1 MQQFSKRNA
10 MLSMCLLR
18 SLVRSLARSL
28 AVWGAGDPSGYWERA
43 QQFSERNAAAVKLAC
58 LAVMGAELV
67 ALGAA
72 SWLHS
77 LQQVG
82 ALSTAFVGV
91 CLCVCVC
98 CLYAREGGW
107 RWGGVHRHR
116 CCKRYC
122 TGAPQPALRTR
133 PTFDPCDNPHLSL
146 SVPACS
152 TPALP
157 PPQAAYGTWLDGPKE
172 AAYPH
177 LPPTQYSNPLSLSS
191 PLSVR
196 LRWPTRRGWTTG
208 RRRSAGSAKCWSRRC
223 GGSTQVRPRYVLF
236 YVWSVYRGVEF
247 FWTFKRCSGAVPL
260 AALRGVRRRRER
272 SGVLLSV
279 LCVGCQALQHG
290 GPFGAGQVLGVLR
303 SGARNNSLAEAWQQL
318 LEPWCTTVCL
328 LCDLIGC
335 HFGQNMPHGHHQQLT
350 GQAHL
355 SCLAAAPAPSRLLP
369 PRRPPPNPTAGG
381 SGSLWTQR
389 MQQRYGV
396 DQTQVA
402 CESAAVRQVAALSGD
417 VPAPAPPA
425 GPTV

>member
-10 MLSMCLLR
+10 MLSMWSA
-18 SLVRSLARSL
+18 SLTSSLACSFARCL
-28 AVWGAGDPSGYWERA
+28 GCRRPLRLLGAG
-43 QQFSERNAAAVKLAC
+43 AAV
-58 LAVMGAELV
+58 
-67 ALGAA
+67 LGAQRGRRQA
-72 SWLHS
+72 GLPRGDGCRAG
-77 LQQVG
+77 G
-82 ALSTAFVGV
+82 ARRGQLAAFPAAGGRPVYSVCGGLSVR
-91 CLCVCVC
+91 VCVLFVC
-98 CLYAREGGW
+98 AGGW
-107 RWGGVHRHR
+107 VEVGGVHRHR

-133 PTFDPCDNPHLSL
+133 PTFDPCDYPHLSL

-157 PPQAAYGTWLDGPKE
+157 PPQAAYGTWLDGRKE

-191 PLSVR
+191 PLSVC

-208 RRRSAGSAKCWSRRC
+208 RRRSAASAKCWSRRC

-247 FWTFKRCSGAVPL
+247 VWTFKRCSGAVPL

-279 LCVGCQALQHG
+279 LCAGCQALQHG
-290 GPFGAGQVLGVLR
+290 GPLGAGQVLGVLR